1 MCSQDSGLV
10 ASCYLT
16 AEPNSNVTDR
26 WPRPVASDFAI
37 NDSHYGSNVVTAGT
51 TRCLFRYWLMRLSG
65 KHFPEIPQSWRLPIV
80 ISSTT
85 AVRQAAVMHVVS
97 DANAGSPDPYKSALS
112 FWALGLCALPR
123 RAPQL
128 HSESAQEADRE
139 HIPITIVDSATL
151 MPENLFR
158 SWEVTVPIV
167 ASDSGFL
174 EFYTS
179 VSDQDASSFLA

>member
-1 MCSQDSGLV
+1 
-10 ASCYLT
+10 
-16 AEPNSNVTDR
+16 
-26 WPRPVASDFAI
+26 
-37 NDSHYGSNVVTAGT
+37 
-51 TRCLFRYWLMRLSG
+51 MRLSG

-85 AVRQAAVMHVVS
+85 AVRQAAVMHVVC

-112 FWALGLCALPR
+112 FCALGLCALPR

-128 HSESAQEADRE
+128 HSESAPEADRE
-139 HIPITIVDSATL
+139 TVPITIVNSATP

-158 SWEVTVPIV
+158 SREVPVPIV

-179 VSDQDASSFLA
+179 VSDQDASVHSWLSDEQRRFAITPPMFDVRSCSVRVPFRRA